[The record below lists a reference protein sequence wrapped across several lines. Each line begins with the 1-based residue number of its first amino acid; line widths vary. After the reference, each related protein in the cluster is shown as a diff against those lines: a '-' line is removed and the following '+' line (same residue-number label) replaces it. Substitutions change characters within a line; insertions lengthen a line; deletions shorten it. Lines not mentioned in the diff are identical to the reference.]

1 MSHDMDRYYSAMD
14 RFTELNERLRRFN
27 SERDWDQFHT
37 PANIAKSIAIEAGEL
52 LECFQWNEDN
62 YDRSAVLE
70 ELADVA
76 NYCLQ
81 MAHALDVDLID
92 VISAKI
98 DRNEKK
104 YPVEKAKGRYTK
116 YDRL

>member
-1 MSHDMDRYYSAMD
+1 M
-14 RFTELNERLRRFN
+14 
-27 SERDWDQFHT
+27 
-37 PANIAKSIAIEAGEL
+37 
-52 LECFQWNEDN
+52 
-62 YDRSAVLE
+62 LE

-81 MAHALDVDLID
+81 MAHVLDVDLID

-104 YPVEKAKGRYTK
+104 YPVEKATGRYTK